1 MEYLNLLLY
10 RISVVSFI
18 FIFAFGCGDSD
29 KPTAKASRSINAD
42 IEIVVGVTLMT
53 TSNPFFVILGEA
65 AKKEAAEHDLLIKE
79 QNSTDEKWVLQKM
92 FEKFDLKQDVKNLKS
107 HIST

>member
-1 MEYLNLLLY
+1 MSGAAADVHVDTCSIQINCCESKTEESKMEYLNLLLY

-29 KPTAKASRSINAD
+29 KPTAKASRSINTD
-42 IEIVVGVTLMT
+42 TEIVVGVTLMT

-65 AKKEAAEHDLLIKE
+65 AKK
-79 QNSTDEKWVLQKM
+79 
-92 FEKFDLKQDVKNLKS
+92 
-107 HIST
+107 